1 MKQKT
6 TRLFWVLLIII
17 VTSHTFSACTFS
29 RFSKKSYE
37 KAVAAKPY
45 DAIIVP
51 GLPYDKDKTSSV
63 MNMRIFWA
71 KYLYDSGFT
80 RNIIFSGGAV
90 YTPFVESIAMKVIAD
105 SLGIPASH
113 TFSETEAE
121 HSTENVY
128 YSWKMAKGLGF
139 KKIAVATDPFQ
150 ASMLRSFIRKH
161 TPGVDIIPIIYDK
174 IDFKGQ
180 ELPKIDTTSSFRR
193 DFVSIKER
201 EGFIERF
208 RKTMG
213 KRIKDEKKLEEAR
226 RKEQEEVAKN

>member
-1 MKQKT
+1 MK
-6 TRLFWVLLIII
+6 
-17 VTSHTFSACTFS
+17 
-29 RFSKKSYE
+29 
-37 KAVAAKPY
+37 
-45 DAIIVP
+45 
-51 GLPYDKDKTSSV
+51 
-63 MNMRIFWA
+63 MRIFWA
-71 KYLYDSGFT
+71 KHLYDSGFT

-90 YTPFVESIAMKVIAD
+90 YTPFVESIAMKVMAD
-105 SLGIPASH
+105 SLGIPSSH

-150 ASMLRSFIRKH
+150 ASMLRNFVRKH

-174 IDFKGQ
+174 IDFKDQ
-180 ELPKIDTTSSFRR
+180 ELPVIDTTSSYRR

-201 EGFIERF
+201 EGFFERF

-213 KRIKDEKKLEEAR
+213 KRVKDEKKLEEAR
-226 RKEQEEVAKN
+226 RREKEEVAKN